1 MNVIELLKKDHET
14 VSGLFKTFESAKES
28 EAEEQMER
36 TAAQIC
42 EELTAHATVEEELFY
57 PAVEARAGGEDEKAE
72 DSVKEAHEEHA
83 LVKQLVGELQG
94 IGPDDEQFE
103 AKVKVL
109 KDLVEHHVEEEEGTL
124 MPRAKKLLS
133 REELDEMGNRVEAR
147 KAELRSKSRTSESRM
162 AEDRMSEGRSSA
174 EGGARQASPTREPG
188 RSRPT
193 SSSTASTGR
202 RASSSSSSGGSSA
215 RGSSSRSS
223 SSRSS
228 SSRSSSS
235 RASRASRPARR
246 RTRRSS

>member
-28 EAEEQMER
+28 ENQEQMEQ
-36 TAAQIC
+36 TAGQIC
-42 EELTAHATVEEELFY
+42 KELTAHATVEEELFY
-57 PAVEARAGGEDEKAE
+57 PAVESRASGEDEKAE
-72 DSVKEAHEEHA
+72 DSVKESNEEHA
-83 LVKQLVGELQG
+83 LVKLLVGEVQG
-94 IGPDDEQFE
+94 MSPDDDQFE

-109 KDLVEHHVEEEEGTL
+109 KDLVEHHVKEEEGTL

-133 REELDEMGNRVEAR
+133 SEELEEIGARVEAR
-147 KAELRSKSRTSESRM
+147 KAELRSQAQPAEGRM
-162 AEDRMSEGRSSA
+162 AEA
-174 EGGARQASPTREPG
+174 G

-202 RASSSSSSGGSSA
+202 RASSASPARRSSAKGSTA
-215 RGSSSRSS
+215 RGSQSRSA
-223 SSRSS
+223 

-246 RTRRSS
+246 RTRQSS

>member
-28 EAEEQMER
+28 EAQDQMEQA
-36 TAAQIC
+36 AAQIC

-57 PAVEARAGGEDEKAE
+57 PAVAARAGGEDEKAE
-72 DSVKEAHEEHA
+72 DSVKEANEEHA
-83 LVKQLVGELQG
+83 LVKTLVSELEG
-94 IGPDDEQFE
+94 MSPEDEQFE

-133 REELDEMGNRVEAR
+133 SEELDEMGARVERR
-147 KAELRSKSRTSESRM
+147 KQELRSEGPGSRAS
-162 AEDRMSEGRSSA
+162 
-174 EGGARQASPTREPG
+174 RQASGEGRASSG
-188 RSRPT
+188 SRSRKASSGQGEPARSA
-193 SSSTASTGR
+193 SSSTSGTQR
-202 RASSSSSSGGSSA
+202 RSSSTPSSSGGSSS
-215 RGSSSRSS
+215 RGSSSRASS
-223 SSRSS
+223 SKGS

-246 RTRRSS
+246 RGTSRSK

>member
-1 MNVIELLKKDHET
+1 MNVIELLKKDHQT

-28 EAEEQMER
+28 ENQDQMEQ

-72 DSVKEAHEEHA
+72 DSVKESHEEHA

-94 IGPDDEQFE
+94 MGPDDEQFE

-133 REELDEMGNRVEAR
+133 SEELDEMGTRVEAR
-147 KAELRSKSRTSESRM
+147 KGELRSDSQASEARM
-162 AEDRMSEGRSSA
+162 AEGRSSSTA
-174 EGGARQASPTREPG
+174 GTRQGASSGESG
-188 RSRPT
+188 RSRPS
-193 SSSTASTGR
+193 SSSTSSTGR
-202 RASSSSSSGGSSA
+202 RASTSSRGSSA
-215 RGSSSRSS
+215 KGSS

-235 RASRASRPARR
+235 RASRASRASRPARR

>member
-1 MNVIELLKKDHET
+1 GAGAAEGGHDRVDPTGSPRVAAPATGTCLAPPRVKPSMQETRPMNVIELLKKDHQT

-28 EAEEQMER
+28 ENQVQMEQ

-94 IGPDDEQFE
+94 MGPDDEQFE

-133 REELDEMGNRVEAR
+133 SEELDEMGTRVEAR
-147 KAELRSKSRTSESRM
+147 KGELRSESQASEARM
-162 AEDRMSEGRSSA
+162 AQGRSS
-174 EGGARQASPTREPG
+174 
-188 RSRPT
+188 
-193 SSSTASTGR
+193 ST
-202 RASSSSSSGGSSA
+202 
-215 RGSSSRSS
+215 
-223 SSRSS
+223 
-228 SSRSSSS
+228 
-235 RASRASRPARR
+235 
-246 RTRRSS
+246 

>member
-28 EAEEQMER
+28 EAQDQMER
-36 TAAQIC
+36 VAAQIC

-57 PAVEARAGGEDEKAE
+57 PAVESRAGGEDEKAE

-83 LVKQLVGELQG
+83 LVKTLVAELEDLSPQ
-94 IGPDDEQFE
+94 DDQFK

-109 KDLVEHHVEEEEGTL
+109 KDLVEHHVKEEEGTL

-133 REELDEMGNRVEAR
+133 SDELDEMGTRVESR
-147 KAELRSKSRTSESRM
+147 KEELRAETAGSRTS
-162 AEDRMSEGRSSA
+162 GRQTSSKSSA
-174 EGGARQASPTREPG
+174 REAGSSRQGGKS
-188 RSRPT
+188 T
-193 SSSTASTGR
+193 SSSAPR
-202 RASSSSSSGGSSA
+202 RSSSPT
-215 RGSSSRSS
+215 SRSS

-246 RTRRSS
+246 RRAQRSR